1 MEYADISSPDG
12 RRCQTGPF
20 LLPARG
26 AHDTMTSKTSS
37 KKPVAKSGRK
47 THAKSSG
54 GAAGKATGK
63 RSGKP
68 GLPGPAKRQDELM
81 RCRNLKMARSAHA
94 YVRGNTR
101 KFYEWLAARQP
112 HTLPEGPAIWI
123 CGDCHVGNLGPIAD
137 IQGHVDIQIRDLDQT
152 VIGNPAHDLI
162 RLALSLATA
171 ARGSD
176 LPGVVTARMLESL
189 VVGYESAF
197 DNPDAAAGLTSR
209 RPAAVRTVMRLALGR
224 QWKHLARERLQD
236 TAPSIPLGK
245 RFWRLAP
252 TERRAIGALFERRE
266 IAHLATLLTS
276 RDEGARVEVIDAA
289 YWVKGCSSLGRLRFA
304 VLLSVDSNDSPGPEI
319 CLIDIKEAVK
329 AAAPSYPKAS
339 MPHDNGARVAEGARH
354 LSPALGDRILSA
366 QLLDKA
372 VFIRELLPQDL
383 KLEIDTLPQE
393 EASRVAMYLGEVVGN
408 AHARQMDLATQRGW
422 LAELARNRS
431 KQLDAPSWLWSSV
444 LDLIASHEVGYLEH
458 CRKFALGQTGGL

>member
-1 MEYADISSPDG
+1 MA
-12 RRCQTGPF
+12 T
-20 LLPARG
+20 
-26 AHDTMTSKTSS
+26 KTSS
-37 KKPVAKSGRK
+37 KKPVTKRGAK
-47 THAKSSG
+47 H
-54 GAAGKATGK
+54 GAEP
-63 RSGKP
+63 RP
-68 GLPGPAKRQDELM
+68 PGPAKRQEALM

-101 KFYEWLAARQP
+101 KFYEWLEAKQP

-137 IQGHVDIQIRDLDQT
+137 IQGRVDIQIRDLDQT

-176 LPGVVTARMLESL
+176 LPGVITARMLESL
-189 VVGYESAF
+189 MVGYQSAF

-209 RPAAVRTVMRLALGR
+209 RPAAVRTVMRQALGR
-224 QWKHLARERLQD
+224 KWKHLAHERLQD
-236 TAPSIPLGK
+236 TTPSIPLGK
-245 RFWRLAP
+245 RFWRLAAD
-252 TERRAIGALFERRE
+252 ERRAIGALFERRE

-276 RDEGARVEVIDAA
+276 RDEGARVEVMDAA

-304 VLLSVDSNDSPGPEI
+304 VLLSVGSNDSPNPEI
-319 CLIDIKEAVK
+319 CLIDIKEAVN
-329 AAAPSYPKAS
+329 AAAPSYPKVN
-339 MPHDNGARVAEGARH
+339 MPRGNAERVVEGARH

-393 EASRVAMYLGEVVGN
+393 EASRVARYLGEVLGN
-408 AHARQMDLATQRGW
+408 AHARQIDLATQRSW

-431 KQLDAPSWLWSSV
+431 KQLDAPSWLWASV

-458 CRKFALGQTGGL
+458 CRKFALGPEAHI